1 MYPVD
6 TTSSFK
12 SECASTW
19 DLVVWAAARHLT
31 DVSPRK
37 LLFIQ
42 QHWPPTGFFLCQM
55 CTWQMFADNSYRRII
70 ISRIYSPL
78 NRANFP
84 VQWAR
89 SGLQIKGWYD
99 YALIGLYWTI
109 LALHGHLKVCLLDIK
124 KHLHII
130 LRSNTF
136 HCHGSSDIWSH
147 DRSDVLQCNNI

>member
-6 TTSSFK
+6 QTSSLK
-12 SECASTW
+12 SEYASMW
-19 DLVVWAAARHLT
+19 DLVAWAAARHLT

-78 NRANFP
+78 NRATSLFSER
-84 VQWAR
+84 AR
-89 SGLQIKGWYD
+89 VCRSKADMSGIWSAFTGHSRITRTFKGM
-99 YALIGLYWTI
+99 LTMF
-109 LALHGHLKVCLLDIK
+109 KE
-124 KHLHII
+124 HLHLI

-136 HCHGSSDIWSH
+136 HCHGSVYKLRSLITWQIWC
-147 DRSDVLQCNNI
+147 VTM